1 MIKQT
6 ITLIFLKGDQ
16 DEVFSNY
23 GYNEEKSMVLCS
35 DQKRQNPYAFSGT
48 VLNKYKNELL
58 NEKNESFSK
67 LIFFLSLKTERKE
80 K

>member
-6 ITLIFLKGDQ
+6 IGLIFLKGDQ

-35 DQKRQNPYAFSGT
+35 DQKGQNPYAFSGT
-48 VLNKYKNELL
+48 VLNKYKSELL

>member
-1 MIKQT
+1 
-6 ITLIFLKGDQ
+6 
-16 DEVFSNY
+16 
-23 GYNEEKSMVLCS
+23 MVLCS